1 MAFLGHIV
9 SGEGIWVDT
18 QKIEAVKNWPRPISP
33 TDINRLLGLD
43 GYYRRFKGVLSYF
56 SSMTQ
61 KIVNFNGLKLVRKDF
76 ENSDVSKVGLG
87 YISMQYGNFIVYA
100 SS

>member
-1 MAFLGHIV
+1 
-9 SGEGIWVDT
+9 
-18 QKIEAVKNWPRPISP
+18 
-33 TDINRLLGLD
+33 
-43 GYYRRFKGVLSYF
+43 
-56 SSMTQ
+56 MTQ